1 MTIEQLSKA
10 KELELDILKIDDC
23 LSELNKELDIAY
35 IDQDLL
41 SVDLNLGT
49 YNVIELEYTSQ
60 YIKDTFIPEYE
71 EYLVNK
77 KNHLQEELNNL

>member
-23 LSELNKELDIAY
+23 LSELDIAY

>member
-10 KELELDILKIDDC
+10 KELDILKIDDC